1 LNKSQWVKTIGILRL
16 FEPKN
21 SKARKR
27 KNKNSM
33 LIFGELK
40 NE

>member
-1 LNKSQWVKTIGILRL
+1 VKTVLILRL

>member
-27 KNKNSM
+27 KHENSI
-33 LIFGELK
+33 LIFGGLK